1 MGLPFRGMWAFAR
14 WSSTNA
20 LPQEVFPNAKNGF
33 GYLRVP
39 ILIRTHI
46 NLSPLQTPTEKYEPH
61 HRSSSCSI

>member
-33 GYLRVP
+33 GCLRVP
-39 ILIRTHI
+39 ILIRT
-46 NLSPLQTPTEKYEPH
+46 QYK
-61 HRSSSCSI
+61 SIPFTNAYGEI